1 MILRYVLADGKE
13 KEFKL
18 SQKAITIGRGA
29 DADLQIPDKLASR
42 LHCGISYWDE
52 AYFIRDFNSRNGTLV
67 NGQAIKVGRLKPGDR
82 IQVGDTIL
90 TVTAGPH
97 KGTATVMRE
106 LKDEMAKG
114 KGYHTIM
121 REIIRDEKETSGS

>member
-1 MILRYVLADGKE
+1 MILRYGLPDGKE
-13 KEFKL
+13 KEVKL

-29 DADLQIPDKLASR
+29 DADLQITDKLASR

-67 NGQAIKVGRLKPGDR
+67 NGQPIKVSRLKPGDR

-90 TVTAGPH
+90 SVTAGPS
-97 KGTATVMRE
+97 KGPATVMRE

-121 REIIRDEKETSGS
+121 REIIRDEEKTGNT